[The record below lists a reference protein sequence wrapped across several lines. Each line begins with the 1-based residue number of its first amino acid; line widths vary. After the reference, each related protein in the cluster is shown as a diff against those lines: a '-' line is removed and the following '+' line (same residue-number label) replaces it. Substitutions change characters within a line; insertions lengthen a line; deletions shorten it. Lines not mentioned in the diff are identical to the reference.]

1 SEQDSSS
8 NQAAP
13 SSEPQAVTPA
23 PQAAPAASGGSY
35 FDNLDGK
42 KWAMFLHLS
51 QLAGFVIPAVGYAAP
66 IIIWQTQKEKFP
78 ELDAHGK
85 MVTNWIIS
93 SLIYS
98 VVIGVIAVVTCGAG
112 VVLAIPLALVM
123 CIFPILGGIKAGE
136 GVLWNYPMTIAF
148 LK

>member
-1 SEQDSSS
+1 
-8 NQAAP
+8 
-13 SSEPQAVTPA
+13 
-23 PQAAPAASGGSY
+23 
-35 FDNLDGK
+35 
-42 KWAMFLHLS
+42 MFLHLS

-66 IIIWQTQKEKFP
+66 IVIWQTQKEKFP

-98 VVIGVIAVVTCGAG
+98 VVIAVISVATCGFG
-112 VVLAIPLALVM
+112 VVLAIPLALIM
-123 CIFPILGGIKAGE
+123 LIFPILGGIKAGE
-136 GVLWNYPMTIAF
+136 GVLWKYPMTIAF